1 MTILPEV
8 NFSVELGPKSNQI
21 LLVEDKPD
29 DIRLIGDMLADQPVG
44 TYKIQQAG
52 RIHEALMHLHE
63 ERFAAVLLDLFLPD
77 SRSLH
82 TFKHV
87 MTAAPDLPVII
98 LTGLAEEALASQAVQ
113 SGAQDFLVQ
122 EELTSALLVRA
133 IRSAIGRK
141 RSGSER
147 YFAACHDLLTKL
159 PNRLLF
165 QDRLAQTLGR
175 ARRNQIAKQAKW
187 KVAVLRLDLDRFH
200 TVNDRLGHVEGSCL
214 LQDVADR
221 LRNRFRKADTT
232 ARTGSDEF
240 SLLFEG
246 LESNEE
252 AILLAKKVRSVFQKP
267 FLLTDQAIMVT
278 VSIGIGIFPDQGE
291 SAESLLQNA
300 GMAMHRAQRY
310 GNCYYC
316 FTPWG

>member
-8 NFSVELGPKSNQI
+8 NFSVESGPESNQI

-29 DIRLIGDMLADQPVG
+29 DIRLIGDMLADQPPG
-44 TYKIQQAG
+44 TYEIQQAS
-52 RIHEALMHLHE
+52 RIHEALIHLHE

-77 SRSLH
+77 SRGLH

-87 MTAAPDLPVII
+87 MTAAPDLPIII
-98 LTGLAEEALASQAVQ
+98 LAGLAEEVLASQAVQ
-113 SGAQDFLVQ
+113 SGAQDYLVK

-141 RSGSER
+141 RSESER

-159 PNRLLF
+159 PNCLLF
-165 QDRLAQTLGR
+165 QDRLAQTLER
-175 ARRNQIAKQAKW
+175 ARRNQIEKQAKW
-187 KVAVLRLDLDRFH
+187 KVAVPRLDLDHFH
-200 TVNDRLGHVEGSCL
+200 TVNDQLGYMEGSFL
-214 LQDVADR
+214 LQNVADR
-221 LRNRFRKADTT
+221 LRDSLRNIDTV
-232 ARTGSDEF
+232 ARTGPDEF

-246 LESNEE
+246 LESNDE
-252 AILLAKKVRSVFQKP
+252 AILLAKKIQSIFQKP

-278 VSIGIGIFPDQGE
+278 VSIGIGIFPDQGKDV
-291 SAESLLQNA
+291 ESLLQNA
-300 GMAMHRAQRY
+300 SLAMRRARRY